1 MLAGYIIYKVRSP
14 PKISQR
20 VNNLLWVSSFGLILL
35 IVFGVWQ
42 GELNEVTTAFYVSI
56 GHTGKFLRAIGCLE
70 GGIKFFFLF
79 FWILAFG
86 LGLIWM
92 VLSCCWNLAPTM
104 NRILSYRCLWPLS
117 RLTYCTYLIHPVIM
131 LITAYRMD
139 GTVHLSTSMILVVFL
154 GNAVVSFIVAFF
166 ISVVL
171 EAPVIRLLK
180 IIFRK

>member
-1 MLAGYIIYKVRSP
+1 DFLYDKPWQRVGPYIMGMLAGYIIFKVRSP

-20 VNNLLWVSSFGLILL
+20 VNNLLWLLSFGLLLL
-35 IVFGVWQ
+35 IIFGVWQ

-56 GHTGKFLRAIGCLE
+56 GHT
-70 GGIKFFFLF
+70 
-79 FWILAFG
+79 AFG

-92 VLSCCWNLAPTM
+92 VLSCCWNLSPTM

-139 GTVHLSTSMILVVFL
+139 GTVHL
-154 GNAVVSFIVAFF
+154 
-166 ISVVL
+166 
-171 EAPVIRLLK
+171 
-180 IIFRK
+180 